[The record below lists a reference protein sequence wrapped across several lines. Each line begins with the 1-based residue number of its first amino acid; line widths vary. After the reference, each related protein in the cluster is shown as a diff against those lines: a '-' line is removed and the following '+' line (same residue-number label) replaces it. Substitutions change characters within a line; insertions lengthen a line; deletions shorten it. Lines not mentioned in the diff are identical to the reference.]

1 VSDQNEIR
9 LFDRVKEITYSQGL
23 TPSFA
28 LSGASDG
35 FSPLSRFY
43 EHNEVVFYAV
53 TDGSD
58 YEVGSGVYRRADA
71 DPNDSITYNELERHP
86 FRSSKLD
93 NGMVNFSPGVKEV
106 FITYPAT
113 HSVMMGSGLPSLN
126 VPQRKG
132 MAVWDSENI
141 LNYFSNFT
149 FDSSLNS
156 LGVNQP
162 NHFYG
167 LDLGGDALEY
177 SSRVRASGYYV
188 GPTGVYFQRHNG
200 ANANLQLSTQP
211 YQGGTQF
218 VHFAPNLT
226 DSQLTTT
233 NQTNSHA
240 LIQVSGD
247 VNQYILLQ
255 KQDAHTVFAG
265 PVDDC
270 NPSCS
275 EDYPLFRSL
284 VIDDLPMVDLS
295 GIFTSMETLI
305 ATSGALVSYTDNS
318 ILAASGDLQLFASGV
333 QDNLDA
339 HIASYQSDFR
349 DFEVASSGRID
360 DFLSEATHPRYCS
373 VRGNNV
379 DGNDDSWKG
388 SSKNQSMVNWLK
400 FPFSHVENESDIGDW
415 NTSQYTYTAPASGI
429 YKIDANVYSHF
440 QSSVGDVLNEFR
452 LVTSGDGTITSYLSN
467 KIYHQDVSEDEVNG
481 GSSWVVDLDVGH
493 KAYLEYKGQPRNFS
507 KMTIH
512 KT

>member
-1 VSDQNEIR
+1 MSDQNEIR

-23 TPSFA
+23 ISSFA

-53 TDGSD
+53 TDGTD

-86 FRSSKLD
+86 FRSSNLD
-93 NGMVNFSPGVKEV
+93 NSMINFSPGVKEI

-156 LGVNQP
+156 LGINQP

-167 LDLGGDALEY
+167 LDLGGDSLQY

-218 VHFAPNLT
+218 VHFTPNLT
-226 DSQLTTT
+226 DSQLTAT

-255 KQDAHTVFAG
+255 KQNAHTVFAG
-265 PVDDC
+265 PIDDC

-305 ATSGALVSYTDNS
+305 ATSGALVSYTDDS

-333 QDNLDA
+333 QDNLDN

-349 DFEVASSGRID
+349 DFEIATSGRVD
-360 DFLSEATHPRYCS
+360 TYLQRVEHENSYCT
-373 VRGNNV
+373 VRGDNV
-379 DGNDDSWKG
+379 DGYNAGWNNDNKT
-388 SSKNQSMVNWLK
+388 VNYAI
-400 FPFSHVENESDIGDW
+400 FPFSHVESASEASDWDTTNYWYTIPHSGTYTITADIG
-415 NTSQYTYTAPASGI
+415 ASYDGS
-429 YKIDANVYSHF
+429 AS
-440 QSSVGDVLNEFR
+440 DVDNYFR
-452 LVTSGDGTITSYLSN
+452 LVTSIDGSTTNYLSTAIFMGDPADN
-467 KIYHQDVSEDEVNG
+467 NAS
-481 GSSWVVDLDVGH
+481 SSWTVNVDAGELI
-493 KAYLEYKGQPRNFS
+493 YLEYKGQPRNFS
-507 KMTIH
+507 KMSIH
-512 KT
+512 KI